1 MENIDLE
8 RWYRPKIDKTEF
20 RKLCEKSD
28 WQGFKHMI
36 IFFLSLLISGYLAF
50 FTWGSWW
57 CILFFIIYGNIY
69 CSVDAIW
76 HETGHK
82 TAFKSKFWN
91 EFFYQIASYMNN
103 FEPVR
108 WRWSHFKHH
117 TFTAFTKDPFD
128 FEIAIT
134 KPTDVIY
141 FFSLFIPFT
150 NIFYLHKSLQ
160 FETLKHALGITT
172 DVMKVCIPEKER
184 DKCRNSAR
192 IHVGL
197 WIVTAVVS
205 LNFNSWLPLIYI
217 VLPVFYGN
225 THRVMCGLTQHTG
238 LHDDIKDHRYST
250 RTVILNPI
258 SSFLYWQM
266 EYHIEHHVF
275 PIVPS
280 YNLPKLH
287 ELIKDQ
293 LPPPKKGFIDEY
305 KEIIPA
311 ILKQAK
317 NPEYKIDVKL
327 TNR

>member
-1 MENIDLE
+1 
-8 RWYRPKIDKTEF
+8 
-20 RKLCEKSD
+20 
-28 WQGFKHMI
+28 
-36 IFFLSLLISGYLAF
+36 
-50 FTWGSWW
+50 
-57 CILFFIIYGNIY
+57 
-69 CSVDAIW
+69 
-76 HETGHK
+76 
-82 TAFKSKFWN
+82 
-91 EFFYQIASYMNN
+91 MNN

-108 WRWSHFKHH
+108 WRWSHYKHH
-117 TFTAFTKDPFD
+117 TFTSFTKDPFD

-192 IHVGL
+192 IHVGI
-197 WIVTAVVS
+197 WILTAIVS
-205 LNFNSWLPLIYI
+205 LIFNSWLPLIYI

-225 THRVMCGLTQHTG
+225 THRIMCGLTQHTG
-238 LHDDIKDHRYST
+238 LQDDIKDHRYST

-293 LPPPKKGFIDEY
+293 LPQPKKGFIDEY

-327 TNR
+327 TN